1 MKNSR
6 AETRTSLSARDW
18 TEVALD
24 AMATGGLE
32 AVAVEPLARRLG
44 VTKGSF
50 YWHFPTRE
58 ALIQAA
64 LAAWERGEIE
74 DVIARAEQH
83 GSDPRERIHA
93 LFREVA
99 NTDPRSERLLLVLSG
114 TDHPAARECVRRI
127 SERRRS
133 YVCDCYRA
141 LGLPE
146 DEARNWATF
155 AHCTF
160 MGTVRMR
167 RDNPDAL
174 PAGPGFN
181 EYLRFLIR
189 TLIPRSS
196 TAALTEVHPQP
207 RMQRVSGAG

>member
-1 MKNSR
+1 MKNSSL
-6 AETRTSLSARDW
+6 ETRVSLSAQDW
-18 TEVALD
+18 AEAALD
-24 AMATGGLE
+24 AMAAGGLE

-64 LAAWERGEIE
+64 LAAWEKREIE
-74 DVIARAEQH
+74 DVIAHADQH
-83 GSDPRERIHA
+83 AGDPRERIHS

-99 NTDPRSERLLLVLSG
+99 NTDPRSERLLLVLSA
-114 TDHPAARECVRRI
+114 TDHLAARECVQRI
-127 SERRRS
+127 NERRRT

-146 DEARNWATF
+146 DEAHNWATF
-155 AHCTF
+155 AHCIF

-174 PAGPGFN
+174 PAGPQFN

-189 TLIPRSS
+189 TLIPPASPSAAVVRS
-196 TAALTEVHPQP
+196 AARLP
-207 RMQRVSGAG
+207 RAAGNR